1 MLEHA
6 EFRYNDKGKL
16 ARDCTP
22 VAAPCWTYDKRTLM
36 MPFILRSLQP
46 DKVVKQIPVLPSD
59 FIESHARWSQYGSED
74 VRIHQLGMRKGYQMF
89 SNYGQL
95 AEELKVGLGAIDLSR
110 DQPMTSTK
118 LLSSHQLLF
127 LETVC
132 PPTMKTDVTYK
143 VRMSILVEPN
153 EKSRKILWAAVEMIV
168 CECSCKAGRSRKCP
182 HALALL
188 YLIDNYHQVSE
199 FGTGLPKNQTW
210 WKPPF
215 SNKIPLTQPISH
227 VSFCHST
234 PLVAGPHLNR
244 KREHDHVRGTTD
256 GRHKPDR
263 WDTVIDKLTPKEFL
277 DPIGTNASAI
287 WAPFFAE
294 VQQHRASKAAAGELS
309 SDTDSEHSA
318 D

>member
-1 MLEHA
+1 
-6 EFRYNDKGKL
+6 
-16 ARDCTP
+16 
-22 VAAPCWTYDKRTLM
+22 
-36 MPFILRSLQP
+36 
-46 DKVVKQIPVLPSD
+46 
-59 FIESHARWSQYGSED
+59 
-74 VRIHQLGMRKGYQMF
+74 
-89 SNYGQL
+89 
-95 AEELKVGLGAIDLSR
+95 
-110 DQPMTSTK
+110 
-118 LLSSHQLLF
+118 
-127 LETVC
+127 
-132 PPTMKTDVTYK
+132 MKTDITYK
-143 VRMSILVEPN
+143 VSMSILVEPN
-153 EKSRKILWAAVEMIV
+153 ENSRKIPWAAVEMIL

-227 VSFCHST
+227 VSFRHSN
-234 PLVAGPHLNR
+234 PLAAGPNLQR

-256 GRHKPDR
+256 GRHKPDH
-263 WDTVIDKLTPKEFL
+263 WDKVIDKFTPKEFL
-277 DPIGTNASAI
+277 DPIGTNASI

-309 SDTDSEHSA
+309 SDSDSDSEHSA